1 MRRLVLPSLLIACWT
16 AGLMAQGPWPLAAGQ
31 RVRLETD
38 SGPWIGTVVGQDSA
52 NLQLRWAGE
61 HESTLVVVPQ
71 RRIQRVE
78 VSAGR
83 ESNIGKGAT
92 IGGALGAGLG
102 LVAGI
107 ACASSSDS
115 FFQCSGG
122 EIAAATL
129 EVGFAGAFVG
139 GLIGAAST
147 HERWQPVA
155 AADHPHLTLGVGR
168 NGVRLGVSLPI

>member
-1 MRRLVLPSLLIACWT
+1 MRRLVLASLVIACWT
-16 AGLMAQGPWPLAAGQ
+16 AGLMAQGPWPLAPGQ
-31 RVRLETD
+31 RVRIETD
-38 SGPWIGTVVGQDSA
+38 SGPWTGTLIGQDSA

-83 ESNIGKGAT
+83 ESNVGKGAL
-92 IGGALGAGLG
+92 IGGAVGAGLG
-102 LVAGI
+102 LAAGV
-107 ACASSSDS
+107 ACASDS
-115 FFQCSGG
+115 FLQCSGG
-122 EIAAATL
+122 EVAAATL
-129 EVGFAGAFVG
+129 EVGFAGAVVG
-139 GLIGAAST
+139 CLIGAAST

-155 AADHPHLTLGVGR
+155 AADHAHLTFGVGR